1 MKKKVLIVE
10 DNEKSRKALLK
21 MLSEID
27 QELILYEAD
36 NIDVAYR
43 YAMQY
48 KIHLFILDII
58 MDPIVRGD
66 TSGMEFASNVRKMR
80 IYKTTPIIFIT
91 ALEDPMLFAYSE
103 IHCYQYIEKTFQE
116 EKVAEK
122 VREAL
127 GIAEESEDDRTIFFR
142 KEGILFP
149 VKIAD
154 IQYIVFKRPTISIY
168 RANDILEVG
177 HQPIE
182 RILRMLNSDH
192 FLQYSR
198 NTIVNVDYIEMIDVV
213 SNYIKLKNG
222 SRIIL
227 GVSYRRSI
235 MREIG
240 NG

>member
-91 ALEDPMLFAYSE
+91 ALEDISNLISFA
-103 IHCYQYIEKTFQE
+103 I
-116 EKVAEK
+116 
-122 VREAL
+122 
-127 GIAEESEDDRTIFFR
+127 IF
-142 KEGILFP
+142 
-149 VKIAD
+149 D
-154 IQYIVFKRPTISIY
+154 
-168 RANDILEVG
+168 
-177 HQPIE
+177 
-182 RILRMLNSDH
+182 
-192 FLQYSR
+192 
-198 NTIVNVDYIEMIDVV
+198 
-213 SNYIKLKNG
+213 
-222 SRIIL
+222 
-227 GVSYRRSI
+227 
-235 MREIG
+235 
-240 NG
+240 